1 MSSDTRR
8 NYYLITAT
16 YWVFTISDGALR
28 MLVLLHFYSI
38 GYDTL
43 QIALL
48 FVLYEFAGVFTN
60 LVGGW
65 IATRLGLKFT
75 LVAGLMLQV
84 IALLSL
90 ANLNVSWPLWQ
101 SASFVMVMQALSGI
115 AKDLTKLSAKSAVKL
130 IVAKDDHQVL
140 FNWVAIL
147 TGSKNTLKGLGFFI
161 GGMLLAWL
169 GFIAALY
176 TLALCVALALLFALV
191 IESMGKAT
199 EKVAFSRILSKTPAI
214 NILSGARFFLFG
226 ARDIW
231 FVVGLPVFLAAELGW
246 SHSEIGSFMAFWII
260 GYGIVQTF
268 VPKLVDG
275 NEKSASRWLLALILV
290 TGITALTIH
299 TVLQALTPFL
309 LGLIVFGII
318 FAINSSIHSFLILAY
333 SDNDKVLLN
342 VGFYY
347 MANAGGRLFGTLISG
362 LAYHFGGMFFCI
374 VASLVF
380 LIFSWLIT
388 LMLPKVS
395 FIRP

>member
-1 MSSDTRR
+1 MSSDLHR
-8 NYYLITAT
+8 NYYLVTAT

-48 FVLYEFAGVFTN
+48 FLLYEFAGVITN

-65 IATRLGLKFT
+65 IAARFGLKST
-75 LVAGLMLQV
+75 LVAGLILQV
-84 IALLSL
+84 IALSAL
-90 ANLNVSWPLWQ
+90 ANLNISWPLWQ
-101 SASFVMVMQALSGI
+101 SVSFVMVMQALSGI
-115 AKDLTKLSAKSAVKL
+115 AKDLTKMSAKSAVRL
-130 IVAKDDHQVL
+130 IVARDEHQVL
-140 FNWVAIL
+140 FNWVSIL
-147 TGSKNTLKGLGFFI
+147 TGSKNTLKGLGFFV
-161 GGMLLAWL
+161 GGTLLAWL
-169 GFIAALY
+169 GFTAALY
-176 TLALCVALALLFALV
+176 TLALSVSLALIFALV
-191 IESMGKAT
+191 IENMGKAD
-199 EKVAFSRILSKTPAI
+199 EKLAFSRILSKAPAI

-231 FVVGLPVFLAAELGW
+231 FVVGLPVFLAAELAW
-246 SHSEIGSFMAFWII
+246 SHSKIGSFMAFWII

-290 TGITALTIH
+290 TGITAI
-299 TVLQALTPFL
+299 TVQTVSHAITPFL
-309 LGLIVFGII
+309 LGLIVFGVI

-347 MANAGGRLFGTLISG
+347 MANAGGRLSGTLISG

-374 VASLVF
+374 LASLVF

-395 FIRP
+395 FLR

>member
-1 MSSDTRR
+1 MNADTRR

-101 SASFVMVMQALSGI
+101 SVSFVMVIQALSGI

-176 TLALCVALALLFALV
+176 TLALFVALALLFALV

-199 EKVAFSRILSKTPAI
+199 EKVAFSRILSQIPAI

-290 TGITALTIH
+290 TGVTAFTLLFT
-299 TVLQALTPFL
+299 LQSILPFL
-309 LGLIVFGII
+309 LGLMLFGLI

-347 MANAGGRLFGTLISG
+347 MANAGGRLSGTLISG

-374 VASLVF
+374 VASIVF
-380 LIFSWLIT
+380 LVFSWLIT
-388 LMLPKVS
+388 LMLPKVP